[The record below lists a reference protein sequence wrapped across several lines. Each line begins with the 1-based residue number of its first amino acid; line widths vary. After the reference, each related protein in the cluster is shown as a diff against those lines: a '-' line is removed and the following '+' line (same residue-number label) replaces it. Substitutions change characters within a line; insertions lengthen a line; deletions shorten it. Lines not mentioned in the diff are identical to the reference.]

1 MVQSQ
6 LKNNEMKWA
15 QTRSIQR
22 PNTPNRNSQRP
33 MIIIHKISHHTRRR
47 RNHHT
52 AKESAEEP
60 DHDQGCYGLGQGA
73 WDDQNGEHG

>member
-1 MVQSQ
+1 
-6 LKNNEMKWA
+6 
-15 QTRSIQR
+15 
-22 PNTPNRNSQRP
+22 